1 MDILKIIIISRCLKI
16 LDSANSRRVRQRR
29 ERKREGIELKAERT
43 WPANRRRGKE
53 EKKSI
58 IWAFGVERN
67 AQLLRK
73 GVSVKKKK
81 KKTMMGDEEKG
92 NWNGLR
98 MKL

>member
-1 MDILKIIIISRCLKI
+1 MASKQKK
-16 LDSANSRRVRQRR
+16 
-29 ERKREGIELKAERT
+29 RKRRKRT
-43 WPANRRRGKE
+43 W
-53 EKKSI
+53 I

-73 GVSVKKKK
+73 GESVKKKK

-92 NWNGLR
+92 NGNGFR

>member
-1 MDILKIIIISRCLKI
+1 MASKQKK
-16 LDSANSRRVRQRR
+16 
-29 ERKREGIELKAERT
+29 RKRRKRK
-43 WPANRRRGKE
+43 W
-53 EKKSI
+53 I

-73 GVSVKKKK
+73 GESVKKKKKKK

-92 NWNGLR
+92 NGNGFR